1 MTAYTTTAE
10 DARRFNVRQARRE
23 HFARVAEE
31 RLGRKRRAPYTRTHY
46 PEDEEFDREIMILE
60 AEAEKAERKAAQA
73 VADQRSYDID
83 AREHLTRSL
92 A

>member
-31 RLGRKRRAPYTRTHY
+31 RLGRKSRERRRTMK
-46 PEDEEFDREIMILE
+46 PSKKPMPGG
-60 AEAEKAERKAAQA
+60 KSGKGKPGKKGC
-73 VADQRSYDID
+73 
-83 AREHLTRSL
+83 
-92 A
+92 

>member
-46 PEDEEFDREIMILE
+46 PEDEEFDM
-60 AEAEKAERKAAQA
+60 KPSKKPMPGGK
-73 VADQRSYDID
+73 SGKGKPGKKGC
-83 AREHLTRSL
+83 
-92 A
+92 